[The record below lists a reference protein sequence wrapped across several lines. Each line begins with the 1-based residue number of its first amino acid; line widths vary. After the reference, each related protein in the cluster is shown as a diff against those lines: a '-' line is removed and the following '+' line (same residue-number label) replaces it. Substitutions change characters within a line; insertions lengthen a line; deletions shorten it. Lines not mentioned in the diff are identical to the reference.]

1 MEIKKL
7 LFVTDFEELWFDA
20 LQSLMD
26 LRNVGLNHVVFLHVI
41 EREKVAMRRGTGYL
55 KSEEV
60 KLKEMAN
67 VRFIDWAENL
77 FESGMECGAYVVV
90 GDPVP
95 KILSTAEVEK
105 VDLIVTG
112 RHKKAKVKGLYVDS
126 RTLELLR
133 RTPVPVLVHKYMTR
147 AGKINENPF
156 ERPLLATDWS
166 PPCER
171 ALEYLLDLKKI
182 IKKAEIIHV
191 LTEKEMEG
199 RSKTEL
205 QKIEKENKKRLEE
218 VRLTFEGAKVEADT
232 HLYVGPVV
240 EQIETA
246 AREINATMI
255 VTGTTGKGAWR
266 ARWLGSV
273 SHEVA
278 EKLDLPTL
286 LVP

>member
-26 LRNVGLNHVVFLHVI
+26 LRKVGLNHVVFLHVI

-55 KSEEV
+55 KSEEI

-67 VRFIDWAENL
+67 IRFIEWAENL

-112 RHKKAKVKGLYVDS
+112 RHKKTKTKGLYVDS
-126 RTLELLR
+126 QTLEILR
-133 RTPVPVLVHKYMTR
+133 RTPVPVLVHKYMTKS
-147 AGKINENPF
+147 GEINASPF
-156 ERPLLATDWS
+156 SKPLLATDWS
-166 PPCER
+166 APSAR
-171 ALEYLLDLKKI
+171 ALDALLGMGKLVKKVDI
-182 IKKAEIIHV
+182 VHV

-199 RSKTEL
+199 KSKTEL
-205 QKIEKENKKRLEE
+205 QKVEKENKKRLEE
-218 VRLTFEGAKVEADT
+218 IGQTFEGAKVEAET
-232 HLYVGPVV
+232 HLYVGDVAQQL
-240 EQIETA
+240 EKA
-246 AREINATMI
+246 ARELSSTMI

-273 SHEVA
+273 SHEAA
-278 EKLDLPTL
+278 ERLDLPAL

>member
-1 MEIKKL
+1 MQIKKL

-26 LRNVGLNHVVFLHVI
+26 LRKVGLNHVVFLHVI

-55 KSEEV
+55 KGEEL

-67 VRFIDWAENL
+67 VRFIDWAESL
-77 FESGMECGAYVVV
+77 FEMGMECGAYVVV

-105 VDLIVTG
+105 VDIIVTG
-112 RHKKAKVKGLYVDS
+112 RHKKAKTKGLYIDS
-126 RTLELLR
+126 QTLELLR
-133 RTPVPVLVHKYMTR
+133 RTTVPVLVHKYMTKD
-147 AGKINENPF
+147 GKVNKAPF
-156 ERPLLATDWS
+156 EKPLLATDWS
-166 PPCER
+166 APCAR
-171 ALEYLLDLKKI
+171 AIEYILGLKNI
-182 IKKAEIIHV
+182 TKKVEIIHI

-199 RSKTEL
+199 HSKTEL
-205 QKIEKENKKRLEE
+205 QKIEKESKKRLEE
-218 VRLTFEGAKVEADT
+218 VRLTFEGAKIEADT
-232 HLYVGPVV
+232 HLYVGQVA
-240 EQIETA
+240 EQIGTA
-246 AREINATMI
+246 ARELNATMI
-255 VTGTTGKGAWR
+255 VTGSTGKGAWR

-278 EKLDLPTL
+278 EKIDLPTL

>member
-26 LRNVGLNHVVFLHVI
+26 LRKVGLNHVVFLHVI

-55 KSEEV
+55 KSEEL

-67 VRFIDWAENL
+67 VRFIDWAESL
-77 FESGMECGAYVVV
+77 FESGMECGAHVVV

-95 KILSTAEVEK
+95 KILSTAEFEK

-112 RHKKAKVKGLYVDS
+112 RHKKAKMKGLYIDS
-126 RTLELLR
+126 QTLDLLR
-133 RTPVPVLVHKYMTR
+133 RTPVPVLVHKYMTKSGQVNV
-147 AGKINENPF
+147 APF

-171 ALEYLLDLKKI
+171 ALEQLLGLKNI
-182 IKKAEIIHV
+182 VKKMEIIHV
-191 LTEKEMEG
+191 LTEKDMEG

-218 VRLTFEGAKVEADT
+218 VRLTFEGAKIEANA
-232 HLYVGPVV
+232 HLFVGPVV

-246 AREINATMI
+246 ARELDATMI

-273 SHEVA
+273 SHEAA
-278 EKLDLPTL
+278 ERLDLPTL
-286 LVP
+286 LIP